1 MKTVAK
7 ILAAGMLLPAMAF
20 AQSYPVKPIRLVMS
34 VSGGAEVVVRIASQR
49 WQETTGQP
57 MLMEVQSGA
66 AGAVGADIVARA
78 APDGYTLL
86 LATASAITIRP
97 HIAKNTPYDPIRD
110 FTPIIS
116 TGEAVLVVAANPT
129 APFNSLRGLVEYA
142 KKNPGKLSYGTS
154 GVGTNHHL
162 SAEILRR
169 AADIDMT
176 HVPYKTAPQLMI
188 DTISGQVPVAFTILA
203 TISNNVK
210 AGKLRVLAVYNSKR
224 YHLIPDVPTLAEEVP
239 GYEPPPGWMGYLGP
253 ANLPQ
258 PLVLRLNAELAKFY
272 GEPLMQSRA
281 DAAGIMLMQF
291 DARGI
296 RGTAEAR
303 VRHGCAHCQGSGHTP
318 GVISPGK
325 ACERR
330 KRVGRRKPFEAVLR
344 V

>member
-1 MKTVAK
+1 MKSFLR
-7 ILAAGMLLPAMAF
+7 LAVFASMLAMAAAT

-49 WQETTGQP
+49 WLEVTGQP

-66 AGAVGADIVARA
+66 GGAVGAEMVAKA

-116 TGEAVLVVAANPT
+116 TGEAVLVVAANPN
-129 APFNSLRGLVEYA
+129 APFSTMKEMLQYA
-142 KKNPGKLSYGTS
+142 RKNPGKLSYGSS

-169 AADIDMT
+169 AVDIDMV

-210 AGKLRVLAVYNSKR
+210 SGKLRVLAVYNSRR
-224 YHLIPDVPTLAEEVP
+224 YHLIPGVPTLTEEAP

-258 PLVLRLNAELAKFY
+258 AMVTRLNMEMAKFY
-272 GEPLMQSRA
+272 SEPLMQSRA
-281 DAAGIMLMQF
+281 DAAGIMLSSNTP
-291 DARGI
+291 ARF
-296 RGTAEAR
+296 R
-303 VRHGCAHCQGSGHTP
+303 
-318 GVISPGK
+318 
-325 ACERR
+325 
-330 KRVGRRKPFEAVLR
+330 LR
-344 V
+344 A

>member
-1 MKTVAK
+1 MMIARFL
-7 ILAAGMLLPAMAF
+7 LAVTAASISAASM

-49 WQETTGQP
+49 WQEVTGQP
-57 MLMEVQSGA
+57 MVMEVQSGA
-66 AGAVGADIVARA
+66 GGAVGAEMVAKA

-116 TGEAVLVVAANPT
+116 TGEAVLVVAANPN
-129 APFNSLRGLVEYA
+129 APFGSMKEMIQYA
-142 KKNPGKLSYGTS
+142 RKNPGKLSYGSS

-169 AADIDMT
+169 AADIDMV
-176 HVPYKTAPQLMI
+176 HVPYKTAPQLMT
-188 DTISGQVPVAFTILA
+188 DTISGQIPVAFTILA

-210 AGKLRVLAVYNSKR
+210 SGKLKLLAVYNSKR
-224 YHLIPDVPTLAEEVP
+224 YHLIPDVPTLTEEAP

-258 PLVLRLNAELAKFY
+258 PLVLRLNAEMARFY
-272 GEPLMQSRA
+272 SEPLMQSRA
-281 DAAGIMLMQF
+281 DAAGIMLVNSTPAEF
-291 DARGI
+291 ADKLKREFVSAARAVKSAGI
-296 RGTAEAR
+296 QPE
-303 VRHGCAHCQGSGHTP
+303 
-318 GVISPGK
+318 
-325 ACERR
+325 
-330 KRVGRRKPFEAVLR
+330 
-344 V
+344 

>member
-1 MKTVAK
+1 MKSFLR
-7 ILAAGMLLPAMAF
+7 LAVFASMLAMAAAT

-49 WQETTGQP
+49 WLEVTGQP

-66 AGAVGADIVARA
+66 GGAVGAEMVAKA

-116 TGEAVLVVAANPT
+116 TGEAVLVVAANPN
-129 APFNSLRGLVEYA
+129 APFSTMKEMLQYA
-142 KKNPGKLSYGTS
+142 RKNPGKLSYGSS

-169 AADIDMT
+169 AVDIDMV

-210 AGKLRVLAVYNSKR
+210 SGKLRVLAVYNSRR
-224 YHLIPDVPTLAEEVP
+224 YHLIPGVPTLTEEAP
-239 GYEPPPGWMGYLGP
+239 GYEPPPGWTGYLGP

-258 PLVLRLNAELAKFY
+258 AMVTRLNMEMAKFY
-272 GEPLMQSRA
+272 SEPLMQSRA
-281 DAAGIMLMQF
+281 DAAGIMLSSNTP
-291 DARGI
+291 ARF
-296 RGTAEAR
+296 R
-303 VRHGCAHCQGSGHTP
+303 
-318 GVISPGK
+318 
-325 ACERR
+325 
-330 KRVGRRKPFEAVLR
+330 LR
-344 V
+344 A